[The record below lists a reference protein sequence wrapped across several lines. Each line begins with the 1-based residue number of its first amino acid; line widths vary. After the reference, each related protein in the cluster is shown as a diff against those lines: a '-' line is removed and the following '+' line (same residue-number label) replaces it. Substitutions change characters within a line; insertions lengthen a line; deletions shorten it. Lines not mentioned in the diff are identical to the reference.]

1 MGSLLRAETRSRA
14 ALRTRDQLATLR
26 GRASFGANNFA
37 APDCP
42 LRPVLGGGGGV
53 MASSFM
59 PRPIASLLDA
69 IRSSV
74 VGLMI

>member
-1 MGSLLRAETRSRA
+1 
-14 ALRTRDQLATLR
+14 
-26 GRASFGANNFA
+26 
-37 APDCP
+37 
-42 LRPVLGGGGGV
+42 

-74 VGLMI
+74 VGLMIKKKKKTGYQDRGVVFGFANSVEEWLFLDFFSFF